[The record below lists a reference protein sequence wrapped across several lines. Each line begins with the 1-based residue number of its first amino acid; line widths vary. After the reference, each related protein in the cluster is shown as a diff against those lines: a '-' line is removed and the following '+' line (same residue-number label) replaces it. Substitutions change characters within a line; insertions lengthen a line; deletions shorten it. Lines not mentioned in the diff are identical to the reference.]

1 MLKGKKIVLGI
12 TGSIA
17 AYKTATLVR
26 FLVKEQA
33 EVKVVMTNSATQ
45 FITPLTLSV
54 LSKNPVLRSFEAAD
68 KSWNNHVELGLW
80 ADLIIIAPASA
91 NTIAKMANGICDNLL
106 LACYLS
112 AKCPIVIAPAMDRD
126 MYLHPSTQKNLV
138 TLQAFGN
145 LIIPPNDGELASGLL
160 GMGRMAEPEEISAWI
175 RVFLAPKKSKLTN
188 RTILINAGPTREAI
202 DPVRYI
208 SNHST
213 GKMGYAIAEEAAK
226 RGANVILVSGITHCK
241 ANNANIKV
249 IHVISA
255 SEMTEA
261 CLKQFENADVTILT
275 AAVAD
280 YSPKNYSSHKIKK
293 EENNLSLELVKNID
307 IAKELGMQKS
317 GKQIIVGFAL
327 ETNNE
332 VGNAKTKITQKNL
345 DLIVLNSLNDAGAG
359 FGADTNKIKILN
371 RLGEQ
376 KDFELK
382 SKSAV
387 AKDILDEIELMI
399 S

>member
-1 MLKGKKIVLGI
+1 
-12 TGSIA
+12 
-17 AYKTATLVR
+17 
-26 FLVKEQA
+26 
-33 EVKVVMTNSATQ
+33 
-45 FITPLTLSV
+45 
-54 LSKNPVLRSFEAAD
+54 
-68 KSWNNHVELGLW
+68 
-80 ADLIIIAPASA
+80 
-91 NTIAKMANGICDNLL
+91 MANGICDNLL

-112 AKCPIVIAPAMDRD
+112 AKCPIVIAPAMDLD

-293 EENNLSLELVKNID
+293 ERK
-307 IAKELGMQKS
+307 
-317 GKQIIVGFAL
+317 
-327 ETNNE
+327 TN
-332 VGNAKTKITQKNL
+332 T
-345 DLIVLNSLNDAGAG
+345 
-359 FGADTNKIKILN
+359 
-371 RLGEQ
+371 RRH
-376 KDFELK
+376 
-382 SKSAV
+382 
-387 AKDILDEIELMI
+387 
-399 S
+399 